1 MKSLMTR
8 AVKGSPYWPVLTH
21 PVLRRVLPG
30 IGISALGGGMSA
42 IAVSWLAIELAPA
55 EHRAAW
61 VSAAVAAYTLPGA
74 VGAFV
79 LGGLLNRRSGAQLA
93 GWDALLRAGSLM
105 MIPLLMAFDALS
117 IMPYVLLLGVSSILG
132 AWGKAGRYSMLA
144 ELLDKKHHLA
154 GNSLVNVML
163 ELSTV
168 IGPLVAALI
177 IQRGG
182 PEYVLLVVALSFAVL
197 AATYRF
203 AVPRNEEGAGV
214 APGASR
220 SEGLKIVVR
229 HPSLLGLVV
238 LSFGFFLFFGPSSV
252 ALPLYV
258 VDDLQASATVLAG
271 FYTCFGIGAVVGA
284 LFTGYLRNLPMMA
297 ATIVIVLGFGLGM
310 LLLGLGLHVFVS
322 WAAFGL
328 CGLFWGPFPSTTTA
342 LFQSTT
348 PPSALSQ
355 VLAARG
361 AAMSVAT
368 PLGAMAGAPLILAFG
383 AQGTLLLSALC
394 LTALGVV
401 SLALVLATKP
411 LRAKSE
417 NIPEENANEPDK

>member
-1 MKSLMTR
+1 MTR

-61 VSAAVAAYTLPGA
+61 VAAAVAAYTLPGA
-74 VGAFV
+74 IGAFV
-79 LGGLLNRRSGAQLA
+79 LGGLLNGRSGAQLA
-93 GWDALLRAGSLM
+93 GWDALLRAGALL
-105 MIPLLMAFDALS
+105 MIPLLMAFNALS
-117 IMPYVLLLGVSSILG
+117 ILPYILLLGVSSVLG

-182 PEYVLLVVALSFAVL
+182 PEYVLLIVALSFAVL

-203 AVPRNEEGAGV
+203 AVPKPEDGTGV

-220 SEGLKIVVR
+220 SEGLRTIVR
-229 HPSLLGLVV
+229 QPSLLGLVI

-258 VDDLQASATVLAG
+258 VDDLQASAATLAG

-297 ATIVIVLGFGLGM
+297 ATVVIVLGFGLGM
-310 LLLGLGLHVFVS
+310 LLLSLGLHVFVS

-342 LFQSTT
+342 LFQAKA
-348 PPSALSQ
+348 PPASLSQ

-368 PLGAMAGAPLILAFG
+368 PLGAMAGAPLILLVG
-383 AQGTLLLSALC
+383 AQGALFLSALC
-394 LTALGVV
+394 LTVLGVV
-401 SLALVLATKP
+401 SSALALAAKP
-411 LRAKSE
+411 LRTMTGGT
-417 NIPEENANEPDK
+417 PENAPSDLNK